1 NPTGAVIPRV
11 LAEEVAA
18 WVHHRDLIMISD
30 EIYSPLV
37 YEGEHVSFAS
47 LEGMKERTILLHG
60 LSKGWAMTGWRIG
73 YSCAPS
79 DITAAMTKIHQYQ
92 IMCASIM
99 GQSAGI
105 EALKNGR
112 KEVEKM
118 REDYSR
124 RRRIIAQGFNEIGLP
139 CHVPKGAF
147 YAFPSIQSTGL
158 TSEEFAFR
166 LLEEQDVAL
175 VPGSAF
181 GDSGEG
187 YMRCCYAVSLK
198 TIEEAL
204 RRIEKFVKSL

>member
-1 NPTGAVIPRV
+1 MSPF
-11 LAEEVAA
+11 AA
-18 WVHHRDLIMISD
+18 
-30 EIYSPLV
+30 
-37 YEGEHVSFAS
+37 
-47 LEGMKERTILLHG
+47 LEGMIERTILLHG
-60 LSKGWAMTGWRIG
+60 LSKGLGDDRLAHRVRLRLQ
-73 YSCAPS
+73 A
-79 DITAAMTKIHQYQ
+79 DICTAMTKIHQYQ

-99 GQSAGI
+99 GQTAGI
-105 EALKNGR
+105 EALKNG
-112 KEVEKM
+112 KKHVEAM

-124 RRRIIAQGFNEIGLP
+124 RRRIIAQGFNDIGLP
-139 CHVPKGAF
+139 CHLPKGAF
-147 YAFPSIQSTGL
+147 YAFPSIGSTGL

-204 RRIEKFVKSL
+204 RRIDKFVKSL